1 MRTGLI
7 VKEAAALVVIDVQ
20 EKLYAQI
27 AEKEKLAENVS
38 KLIQFAHIIKM
49 PVILTEQYPKG
60 LGPTIPQIKELVPNL
75 QPIEKL
81 EFSCFGSQKFRETFK
96 TTQVRTLILSGIEA
110 HICVAQTA
118 VEGVDNG
125 FRVVVVEDATSS
137 RNLEDKAI
145 AVQRMMQSGV
155 TVVSTEMLIYE
166 LLKKAGTP
174 EFRETLKLVK

>member
-7 VKEAAALVVIDVQ
+7 SREAAALVVIDVQ
-20 EKLYAQI
+20 EKLYAHV
-27 AEKEKLAENVS
+27 AEKEKLAENIS
-38 KLIQFAHIIKM
+38 KLIRFAHIIKM
-49 PVILTEQYPKG
+49 PIILTEQYPKG
-60 LGPTIPQIKELVPNL
+60 LGPTIPQIRELVPNL

-96 TTQVRTLILSGIEA
+96 ATQVRTLILSGIEA

-125 FRVVVVEDATSS
+125 FKVVVVEDATSS
-137 RNLEDKAI
+137 RNPEDKAI
-145 AVQRMMQSGV
+145 AVQRMTQSGV